1 MEQLLL
7 QKSQTILL
15 PSLHQALIDALL
27 NLVGVLVHVMPLQR
41 KAAIAE
47 ESGSEP
53 RRQHRRPAGQL
64 RDRQWLL
71 QPLERPPCQ
80 MHLMSEFNRLNA
92 AEARPHPDQGRER
105 HEGDPRTNQITPP
118 RRQPQIFHNLCN

>member
-53 RRQHRRPAGQL
+53 RRQHRRPGQL
-64 RDRQWLL
+64 RDRQLLL

-80 MHLMSEFNRLNA
+80 MHLMSEFNRLNE
-92 AEARPHPDQGRER
+92 EAGAQPHPDQGWER
-105 HEGDPRTNQITPP
+105 HEGAHRTNQIAPP
-118 RRQPQIFHNLCN
+118 ARQPQIFHNLCN